1 MANRALLH
9 RSKLES
15 FMQWMI
21 EHEWVA
27 MLTKGEYEAARLRK
41 NNRWF
46 ILYDRDRG
54 DHFTLRDIDQN
65 IVRTFQKEAL

>member
-1 MANRALLH
+1 
-9 RSKLES
+9 
-15 FMQWMI
+15 MQWMI